1 MISASARLMLSY
13 NLYMEDSVTASTAA
27 LQVVGFDLLTPLL
40 RAIFGGDG
48 LLGGISQEGVFGFLS
63 GAWTVFVIISYIC
76 SFIFLVLYIYAS
88 IQAEKLGDIEHD
100 MMAVNEQAYAKKMS
114 GGIKSNKFAELKE
127 HLNSINPN
135 DWKLAIIEADIILDD
150 SLKRQGYA
158 GPTLGDRLKSISPN
172 ALSSLDDAWQAHK
185 VRNQIAHAGSDFV
198 LTQKIARETIVQYE
212 RVFKELGIGEE
223 VSGHH

>member
-1 MISASARLMLSY
+1 
-13 NLYMEDSVTASTAA
+13 MEDTVTATTAA
-27 LQVVGFDLLTPLL
+27 LEVVGFDILTPIL
-40 RAIFGGDG
+40 RFIFGGDG
-48 LLGGISQEGVFGFLS
+48 VVGSLSQDGILGFLS

-100 MMAVNEQAYAKKMS
+100 MMAAGEEAYAMKMS
-114 GGIKSNKFAELKE
+114 GGIKSDKFAELKE
-127 HLNSINPN
+127 HVNSDNPN

-150 SLKRQGYA
+150 TLKRQGYA
-158 GPTLGDRLKSISPN
+158 GPTLGDRLKSISPS

-185 VRNQIAHAGSDFV
+185 VRNQIAHGGADFV

-212 RVFKELGIGEE
+212 RVFKELGVGEGG
-223 VSGHH
+223 GHH

>member
-1 MISASARLMLSY
+1 
-13 NLYMEDSVTASTAA
+13 MEDSVTATTAA
-27 LQVVGFDLLTPLL
+27 LQVVGYDILTPLL

-48 LLGGISQEGVFGFLS
+48 LFGSFSQDGLMGFLS
-63 GAWTVFVIISYIC
+63 GAWTVFVIIAYIC

-100 MMAVNEQAYAKKMS
+100 LMAAGEEAYAMKMS
-114 GGIKSNKFAELKE
+114 GGIKSDKFAELKE
-127 HLNSINPN
+127 HLNSDNPN

-150 SLKRQGYA
+150 TLKRQGYA
-158 GPTLGDRLKSISPN
+158 GPTLGDRLKSISPS

-185 VRNQIAHAGSDFV
+185 VRNQIAHAGADFV

-212 RVFKELGIGEE
+212 RVFKELGVGEG
-223 VSGHH
+223 GHH

>member
-1 MISASARLMLSY
+1 
-13 NLYMEDSVTASTAA
+13 MEDTVTATTAA
-27 LQVVGFDLLTPLL
+27 LQVVGFDILTPLL

-48 LLGGISQEGVFGFLS
+48 LFGSVSQDGVMGFLN

-100 MMAVNEQAYAKKMS
+100 LMAASDEAYAMKMS
-114 GGIKSNKFAELKE
+114 GGIKSDKFTELKE
-127 HLNSINPN
+127 HVNSNNPN

-150 SLKRQGYA
+150 TLKRQGYA

-172 ALSSLDDAWQAHK
+172 TLSSIDDAWQAHK
-185 VRNQIAHAGSDFV
+185 VRNQIAHGGADFV
-198 LTQKIARETIVQYE
+198 LTQKIARESIVKYE
-212 RVFKELGIGEE
+212 RVFKELGL
-223 VSGHH
+223 H